1 MKVVEQIGAV
11 SRTLESSPF
20 TKPKYVGVIAGR
32 ASPKATVCEDAVML
46 NKALLT
52 EIVIVVVPLEK

>member
-1 MKVVEQIGAV
+1 MVEQV
-11 SRTLESSPF
+11 KLDRTVESSPF
-20 TKPKYVGVIAGR
+20 TNPEYVGVIVGL
-32 ASPKATVCEDAVML
+32 ASPKAAECEDAVML

>member
-1 MKVVEQIGAV
+1 VVEQV
-11 SRTLESSPF
+11 KLDRTVESSPF
-20 TKPKYVGVIAGR
+20 TNPEYDGVISGT
-32 ASPKATVCEDAVML
+32 ASPKAAVCEDAVML